1 MSVMATP
8 NLGAYID
15 VKKVKKVNEVNEK
28 EFQKDKIPTVATDE
42 DKKELGK
49 AYENH
54 KEDAEA

>member
-28 EFQKDKIPTVATDE
+28 EF
-42 DKKELGK
+42 
-49 AYENH
+49 
-54 KEDAEA
+54 